1 MPVVTLVPKLW
12 YGCDNS
18 LGTSVITA
26 LEQVCQSL
34 GTSVTTALE
43 QVCQSLGTSV
53 SKGDVMP
60 DEQAL

>member
-12 YGCDNS
+12 YGCDN
-18 LGTSVITA
+18 
-26 LEQVCQSL
+26 SL